1 MVPGVYSNF
10 FKSHD
15 SGFTCRSQKRFPLCY
30 SSSKALSDDISLTLK
45 LKTAFN
51 PWLFCVKQKLSIIW
65 STIVVYLASLAKK

>member
-45 LKTAFN
+45 FKTAFTHGY
-51 PWLFCVKQKLSIIW
+51 F
-65 STIVVYLASLAKK
+65 ASKKT